1 MRIIDINDINIFPNE
16 GLGIKGTRG
25 AEYLILKPGSVF
37 TEIRKLTIRTGDID
51 RILTLLGDAVIAD
64 WFNQG
69 VKTTDTPT
77 FLGII
82 LAGGASFKY
91 VESVMVGNETFSTV
105 TGNVF
110 YKDGGAADRTFN
122 PLGVFLPGFFVY
134 LHNQG
139 LTNKITFDSAVLNQD
154 VFPGES
160 AVFFY
165 SGALWRLFII
175 A

>member
-1 MRIIDINDINIFPNE
+1 MRIVDINDITIFPNV
-16 GLGIKGTRG
+16 GLGVKGPRG
-25 AEYLILKPGSVF
+25 AEYLILKPGSAL
-37 TEIRKLTIRTGDID
+37 TENRILTLRTGDID
-51 RILTLLGDAVIAD
+51 RIVTLLGNPTLSD

-82 LAGGASFKY
+82 LAGGSSFKY

-122 PLGVFLPGFFVY
+122 PAGVFLPGFFVF

-139 LTNKITFDSAVLNQD
+139 LTKKITFDSTVLNQD

-165 SGALWRLFII
+165 SGAIWRLFTI